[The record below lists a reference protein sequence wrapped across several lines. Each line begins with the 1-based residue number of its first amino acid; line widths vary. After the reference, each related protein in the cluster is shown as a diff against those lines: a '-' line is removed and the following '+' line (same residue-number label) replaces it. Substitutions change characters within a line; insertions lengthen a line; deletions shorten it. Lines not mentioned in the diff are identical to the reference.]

1 MKGTW
6 NITDHKKRRSRDNS
20 FTVPD
25 AYFETFNERLKKR
38 LDKELHVKKSG
49 SLEKKDLR
57 YTWFIAAAAMVTGIL
72 LAVKIWIVNPSEK
85 ELRNEEITVF
95 LQEEFYD
102 LDSYDVEVGMTQSS
116 VSTNTGSVVE
126 NENAYKNAIITYLVD
141 EQIDLQTIVN
151 EL

>member
-25 AYFETFNERLKKR
+25 AY
-38 LDKELHVKKSG
+38 VKKSG

-116 VSTNTGSVVE
+116 VSTNTGSAVE
-126 NENAYKNAIITYLVD
+126 NENAYKNAIIAYLVD

>member
-6 NITDHKKRRSRDNS
+6 NITDHKKQRSRDNS
-20 FTVPD
+20 FVAPD
-25 AYFETFNERLKKR
+25 TYFETFNERLKKR
-38 LDKELHVKKSG
+38 LDKELHANKFESDKKT
-49 SLEKKDLR
+49 KLR

-85 ELRNEEITVF
+85 GLRDEEITVF

-102 LDSYDVEVGMTQSS
+102 LDGYDIEIGMGQSTAYTDKGLAVDS
-116 VSTNTGSVVE
+116 KD
-126 NENAYKNAIITYLVD
+126 AYKDAIITYLVD
-141 EQIDLQTIVN
+141 EQIDLEIIVN